1 MDFANKKLVV
11 IGAGISGI
19 AAAKLAKKSGAT
31 VCLSDAKEES
41 AIKYDL
47 EELRASGIEVVLGP
61 QTEELLADVDYLII
75 SPAVPISIPLVTKA
89 RERGIEVMSEVEMAF
104 RLARAPLYAVTGTN
118 GKTTTTTLL
127 GLLMKTLYEN
137 VGVGGNIGQ
146 PLCEEV
152 LRAGTD
158 GCTVAE
164 ISSYQLEGVS
174 TFCPHIAAVL
184 NVTPDHIAR
193 HGSLDMYQAVKERI
207 FARQTKDDYLV
218 LNYDDSRTRS
228 MAERANGKVLF
239 FSRKEALTEGA
250 FIKDDWLVIVWKQQ
264 LYRICSVEEVGI
276 KGAHNIENSLAAI
289 AVAFLAGV
297 DMAAAAGVLKSFAG
311 VEHRIEPVVVIDQ
324 VPYYNDSKATNPES
338 AIKALETF
346 PAHIILIAGGY
357 DKHTD
362 LTEFMQLVKQR
373 VDKLILVG
381 DAAARFKEAALEN
394 GFAAENILETG
405 YSMADAVAA
414 AKSLAAFPQVVLL
427 SPACASYDMFEG
439 YEERGR
445 VFKELVNQLTSS
457 IL

>member
-1 MDFANKKLVV
+1 MDFVNKKLVV

-19 AAAKLAKKSGAT
+19 AAAKLAKKSGAA
-31 VCLSDAKEES
+31 VCLSDAKEEA

-47 EELRASGIEVVLGP
+47 NELRASGIEIVLGP
-61 QTEELLADVDYLII
+61 QTEKLLDGVDYLII
-75 SPAVPISIPLVTKA
+75 SPAVPIGIPLVTKA
-89 RERGIEVMSEVEMAF
+89 REQGIEVMSEVEMAF
-104 RLARAPLYAVTGTN
+104 RLAGAPIYAVTGTN

-127 GLLMKTLYEN
+127 GLLMKTMHEN

-152 LRAGTD
+152 LYAGNN

-207 FARQTKDDYLV
+207 FSRQTKDDYLV

-228 MAERANGKVLF
+228 MAERANARVMF
-239 FSRKEALTEGA
+239 FSRKEALAEGA
-250 FIKDDWLVIVWKQQ
+250 FIKDDGLVIVWKQQ
-264 LYRICSVEEVGI
+264 LYRICPVEEVGI
-276 KGAHNIENSLAAI
+276 KGAHNIENALAAV

-311 VEHRIEPVVVIDQ
+311 VEHRIEPVAVIDR
-324 VPYYNDSKATNPES
+324 VAYYNDSKATNPES
-338 AIKALETF
+338 AVKALETF
-346 PAHIILIAGGY
+346 PDHIILIAGGY

-381 DAAARFKEAALEN
+381 DAAARFKEAAIEN
-394 GFAAENILETG
+394 GFAAKDILEAG
-405 YSMADAVAA
+405 YSMAEAVNT
-414 AKSLAAFPQVVLL
+414 AKSQAAFPQVVLL
-427 SPACASYDMFEG
+427 SPACASYDMFDG

-445 VFKELVNQLTSS
+445 VFKELVKQPGLS